1 MHRSC
6 VCTGGRA
13 GPEAVLLPELCS
25 MHGGMCCQGLQCSLF
40 PASICSVDFCLQK
53 KEKCVF
59 ATFFWNSGRSYMS
72 GFNSYLYSKSGV

>member
-1 MHRSC
+1 MYRSC

-53 KEKCVF
+53 KNVCLQL
-59 ATFFWNSGRSYMS
+59 FWNSGRCHMS
-72 GFNSYLYSKSGV
+72 GFSKSGV